1 MYDRMQ
7 CALAELKFSAGDGV
21 DAMTFSGYGAVFGN
35 VDSYGDVIAK
45 GAFADTI
52 REAKATG
59 QWPAMLLQHGGMGL
73 TADDM
78 TPIGVWTSM
87 AEDEKGL
94 LLEGKL
100 APTPRGQEMYAL
112 MKMQPRAAING
123 LSIGYQ
129 AIEWQMRSNPDE
141 PRRTLKKVK
150 LFEISP
156 VTFPANGLA
165 RVSSVKSIE
174 DLESLADAERLLR
187 DRGMSKAD
195 ALALVSKIKNFGR
208 SDSGEQGGR
217 SDSELAEL
225 RAALKQRD
233 VFSLR

>member
-7 CALAELKFSAGDGV
+7 CALAELKFAEGA

-112 MKMQPRAAING
+112 MKMLPRPAING
-123 LSIGYQ
+123 LSIGYRP
-129 AIEWQMRSNPDE
+129 IEWQMRSSPDE
-141 PRRTLKKVK
+141 PRRTLKKIQ
-150 LFEISP
+150 LLEISP

-165 RVSSVKSIE
+165 RVSSVKSID

-195 ALALVSKIKNFGR
+195 ALALVSKIKNFSR
-208 SDSGEQGGR
+208 SDSGDQGSR
-217 SDSELAEL
+217 SESELAEL
-225 RAALKQRD
+225 RAALQRRN
-233 VFSLR
+233 VFATR